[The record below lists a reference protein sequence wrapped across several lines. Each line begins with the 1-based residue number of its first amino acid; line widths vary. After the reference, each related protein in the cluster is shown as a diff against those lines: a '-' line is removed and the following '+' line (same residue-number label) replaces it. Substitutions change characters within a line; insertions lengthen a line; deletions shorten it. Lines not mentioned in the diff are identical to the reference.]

1 MYKIAFIL
9 IIILCCISFPVNF
22 YGQSQNE
29 IKSKNQ
35 ELTKIKN
42 DINKK
47 KKEKEQLLK
56 QEKQYKKD
64 LQNLAVEISNTE
76 KNLKNISQQ
85 ISSAEKNLEIASKQ
99 YNLADKERLEA
110 NSQIQQEF
118 LVYTQRKT
126 VSYFDYPFE
135 FKMRELSI
143 QDKSDKYQQAKKRE
157 DAAHESMGKYDKA
170 KKNLLSLKDK
180 HQTSFVRNKK
190 LKENKEGLLKTTSN
204 KREQTEKEIK
214 KLNAS
219 VKDLENFIN
228 NLIKKSKSK
237 SKTSNKKT
245 VTIKRKTNLPWPV
258 NGTVTVYFGKNKH
271 PELNTYL
278 ISNGIKIK
286 TQNNAVI
293 STVDDGTVIFSG
305 EYRSYGKMLII
316 DHNGFFYSIYGQL
329 NKVLVKE
336 NQIVTKGM
344 HIAQLASSG
353 EALLYFEIRQNNI
366 ADDPL
371 LWLKHR

>member
-1 MYKIAFIL
+1 MYKIIFIS
-9 IIILCCISFPVNF
+9 IIISCYILFPVSF
-22 YGQSQNE
+22 YGQSKNE

-35 ELTKIKN
+35 ELTRIKN

-64 LQNLAVEISNTE
+64 LQNLTVEISNTE

-118 LVYTQRKT
+118 LVYTQRKI

-157 DAAHESMGKYDKA
+157 DAAHESMGKYDKT
-170 KKNLLSLKDK
+170 KKNLLNLQDK

-190 LKENKEGLLKTTSN
+190 LKQDKEVLLKTTSN
-204 KREQTEKEIK
+204 KREQKEKEIK

-219 VKDLENFIN
+219 AKDLENFIN
-228 NLIKKSKSK
+228 NLIKKSKAK
-237 SKTSNKKT
+237 SKKSNAKA

-258 NGTVTVYFGKNKH
+258 NGMVTVYFGKNKH
-271 PELNTYL
+271 PELDTYL

-329 NKVLVKE
+329 DKVLVKE
-336 NQIVTKGM
+336 NQTVTKGM
-344 HIAQLASSG
+344 HIAQLAPSG

-371 LWLKHR
+371 LWLKPR